1 MMKLISGDPV
11 GLFLL
16 FCVFTGS
23 VHVVS
28 FLMCL
33 VIFDCMLDITL
44 QIACRNTLKFQILL
58 TSRGNLSM
66 LLVVIWGGG

>member
-1 MMKLISGDPV
+1 MMKLISGAPL

-16 FCVFTGS
+16 FCVIMGS

-33 VIFDCMLDITL
+33 VIFDCVLDITL
-44 QIACRNTLKFQILL
+44 QIARRNTLKFQMLL
-58 TSRGNLSM
+58 TSRGNLS
-66 LLVVIWGGG
+66 LL

>member
-1 MMKLISGDPV
+1 MMKLISRDPV

-16 FCVFTGS
+16 FCVFAGS
-23 VHVVS
+23 VHVIL

-33 VIFDCMLDITL
+33 VIFDCVLDITL

-58 TSRGNLSM
+58 TPRGNLSL
-66 LLVVIWGGG
+66 LLVGVWEV